1 MNQTKV
7 DKLLLKLV
15 ENRLSEKES
24 EELIA
29 WLKSKEHQ
37 DYFREFVEINH
48 LLNSEQYFGNAERL
62 LDKMEPSRKR
72 FSPSALLKYAAVLLV
87 LISSTLFFKND
98 LFPTEDSK
106 VPAPV
111 IHNNRIQPGVNAA
124 VLTLGDGR
132 EVALGKG
139 ADYSTEILNAK
150 EDRIVYAPKQDKAS
164 RMEYNYLSVPRGGQ
178 FSLLLSDSTKVWLNS
193 ESKLKYPVEFVAGQR
208 REVYLLY
215 GEAYFEV
222 TSSTKNNGD
231 DFKVYHKDQEIQ
243 VLGTQFNI
251 KAYGDEPEVLT
262 TLVEGKVAVRNGERS
277 LEIAPGEQSRLNL
290 DTGAIEV
297 SEVDVFAEISWKSG
311 VFSFKKKRLEEIM
324 RTLARWYD
332 MEVIFENKSLKDKR
346 FKGVLRKNQSIEDI
360 LSVIMSSSL
369 RSYEI
374 NDKTVT
380 LK

>member
-48 LLNSEQYFGNAERL
+48 LLNSEQYFGNAEGL

-72 FSPSALLKYAAVLLV
+72 FSPSALLKYAAMLLV

-98 LFPTEDSK
+98 LFPTEDPK

-150 EDRIVYAPKQDKAS
+150 EDRIVYAPKQDKGS
-164 RMEYNYLSVPRGGQ
+164 QMEYNYLSVPRGGQ

-297 SEVDVFAEISWKSG
+297 SKVDVFAEISWKSG